1 MKRMHQFK
9 AAPKRWGSSL
19 GITIPRDVVAQEHI
33 HPNEPITV
41 LILRQDQSKLKELF
55 GSVKFGQ
62 TTKEIMDEIDEGWD
76 TA

>member
-1 MKRMHQFK
+1 MV
-9 AAPKRWGSSL
+9 
-19 GITIPRDVVAQEHI
+19 TVRDQ
-33 HPNEPITV
+33 
-41 LILRQDQSKLKELF
+41 RKLKELF